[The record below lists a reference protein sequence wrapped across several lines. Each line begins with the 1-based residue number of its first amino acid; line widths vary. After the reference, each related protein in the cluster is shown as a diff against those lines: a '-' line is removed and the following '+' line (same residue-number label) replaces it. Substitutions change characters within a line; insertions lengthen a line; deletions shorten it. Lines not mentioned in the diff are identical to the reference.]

1 MERAVSQT
9 VSESRPP
16 GLSDSWWT
24 GYDIQIRS
32 HRDCRRHRAA
42 LPLRAA
48 VCTKLHALSA
58 VHFSDLHLSH
68 IVQIVRS
75 VQSQSE
81 KPRATGQ
88 KLLPPFCCYVCV
100 SADLVMGGGGG
111 TKSSALVVG
120 GGLQFISV
128 PPPFTI
134 TWNVFHSV
142 TPGWAPS
149 FIWQ

>member
-9 VSESRPP
+9 VSERRPP

-48 VCTKLHALSA
+48 VCTELHALSA

-68 IVQIVRS
+68 IVQIAVLCRLNLKSQEPQDKSCFLPSAATFVS
-75 VQSQSE
+75 VQTS
-81 KPRATGQ
+81 
-88 KLLPPFCCYVCV
+88 LW
-100 SADLVMGGGGG
+100 
-111 TKSSALVVG
+111 G
-120 GGLQFISV
+120 GGLRWWWEETCTASGPAAGTSRHIRSSRGEFSV
-128 PPPFTI
+128 WRI
-134 TWNVFHSV
+134 TCVALMSD
-142 TPGWAPS
+142 
-149 FIWQ
+149 